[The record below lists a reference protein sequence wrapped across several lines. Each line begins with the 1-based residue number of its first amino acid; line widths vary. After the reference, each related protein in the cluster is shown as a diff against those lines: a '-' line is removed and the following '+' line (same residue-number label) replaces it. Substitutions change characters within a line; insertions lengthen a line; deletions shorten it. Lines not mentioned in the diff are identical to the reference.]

1 MIFKTCNA
9 PPSVAHFMGIL
20 TQWCLDPGG
29 AHNQIYIYCDTFPF
43 GTLSLYQLLNLV
55 LATGNVSGSSQT
67 LQINIFHLSA

>member
-9 PPSVAHFMGIL
+9 PPSFPHFMGIL
-20 TQWCLDPGG
+20 TQWCSDPGG
-29 AHNQIYIYCDTFPF
+29 AHNHCDTFPF